1 MEEHHEMI
9 KANVSGYDN
18 RRKSKIHIYAY
29 TERNVV
35 LIQSIWVL
43 TYRLF
48 SLK

>member
-1 MEEHHEMI
+1 MI